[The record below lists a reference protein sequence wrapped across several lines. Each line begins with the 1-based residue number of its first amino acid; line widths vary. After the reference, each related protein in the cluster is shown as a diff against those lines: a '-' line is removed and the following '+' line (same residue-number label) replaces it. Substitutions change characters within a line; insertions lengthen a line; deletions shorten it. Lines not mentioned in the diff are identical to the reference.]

1 MEWNDTG
8 VLKLIELYREREVL
22 WNCKLKDYKNKNNR
36 HDALLE
42 IAILFGVGKEEI
54 EKKVRYLISHFARE
68 VKKEQDSKK
77 SGSGTEECYKSKW
90 FAYQDLQLSSG
101 KSF

>member
-22 WNCKLKDYKNKNNR
+22 WNCKLKDYKNKNKR

-77 SGSGTEECYKSKW
+77 SGSGTEESYKSKW